1 MAYNIIQL
9 KELMDQ
15 EYDLSKLF
23 STFSS
28 INEDVENFLLNKSEQ
43 FETMD
48 LARTYLIFSKYRGE
62 NILAGY
68 YSITNK
74 PLMMSKKN
82 FSRLSNTLRKRLL
95 GMGQKTERENYEI
108 KSILLGQIGK
118 NFNYKNS
125 ISGTDILKLSYIT
138 ISQVY
143 QLIGGRII
151 YLEVDN
157 NDKLRSFYTNNGFK
171 EIDNY
176 RTPNEQCL
184 FIKRISDILW
194 N

>member
-125 ISGTDILKLSYIT
+125 ISGTDILKLS
-138 ISQVY
+138 S
-143 QLIGGRII
+143 
-151 YLEVDN
+151 
-157 NDKLRSFYTNNGFK
+157 DKLWKFHLKLEGF
-171 EIDNY
+171 
-176 RTPNEQCL
+176 
-184 FIKRISDILW
+184 S
-194 N
+194 

>member
-43 FETMD
+43 FEAMD

-82 FSRLSNTLRKRLL
+82 FARLSSTLRKR
-95 GMGQKTERENYEI
+95 
-108 KSILLGQIGK
+108 LLGQIGK

-138 ISQVY
+138 VSQVY

-176 RTPNEQCL
+176 RTPNDQCL
-184 FIKRISDILW
+184 FIKRISDIL
-194 N
+194 

>member
-43 FETMD
+43 FEAMD

-82 FSRLSNTLRKRLL
+82 FARLSSTLRKRLL

-138 ISQVY
+138 VSQVY

-176 RTPNEQCL
+176 RTPNDQCL
-184 FIKRISDILW
+184 FIKRISDIL
-194 N
+194 

>member
-184 FIKRISDILW
+184 FIKRISDIL
-194 N
+194 